1 MVCGSAQT
9 HHWHRFH
16 PSSCHNGYIVLEEVC
31 LMLTTQL
38 DFTIILYA
46 AICHASSEKSQ
57 LLKEAAI
64 TKVIA
69 KIPIEDESSSLND

>member
-1 MVCGSAQT
+1 
-9 HHWHRFH
+9 
-16 PSSCHNGYIVLEEVC
+16 
-31 LMLTTQL
+31 MLTTQL

-46 AICHASSEKSQ
+46 AISHASSEKSQ

-69 KIPIEDESSSLND
+69 NIPIEDESSSFND

>member
-1 MVCGSAQT
+1 
-9 HHWHRFH
+9 
-16 PSSCHNGYIVLEEVC
+16 
-31 LMLTTQL
+31 MLTTQL

-69 KIPIEDESSSLND
+69 NIPIEDESSSFND